1 MSHRATRFL
10 SRDVP
15 LLLLVFFCLTAASN
29 AQTPAAT
36 AAPDNKVPVMLTID
50 SKTYK
55 VTASP
60 DPVPLHYKNKEYA
73 DWQIDPAG
81 ADLNFTIAI
90 EDQKDPKKRKPAKKL
105 PTPNCSGT
113 GAAKHCKSIIPTS
126 AHEGD
131 QKYSITVNGVKTDP
145 EVTIDP

>member
-1 MSHRATRFL
+1 MSHHGRRSL
-10 SRDVP
+10 SRGAP

-36 AAPDNKVPVMLTID
+36 PTPDNKVPVMLTID
-50 SKTYK
+50 PTTYK

-60 DPVPLHYKNKEYA
+60 DPVPLHYKNKDYA
-73 DWQIDPAG
+73 EWQIDPAG
-81 ADLNFTIAI
+81 AALDFTIAI

-113 GAAKHCKSIIPTS
+113 GAAKQCKSIIPTS
-126 AHEGD
+126 LTRG
-131 QKYSITVNGVKTDP
+131 P
-145 EVTIDP
+145 EVQRHGQWG

>member
-1 MSHRATRFL
+1 MPHHATRFL

-36 AAPDNKVPVMLTID
+36 PTPDNKVPVMLTID

-73 DWQIDPAG
+73 EWQIDPAG

-90 EDQKDPKKRKPAKKL
+90 EHQKDPKKRKPAKKL

-126 AHEGD
+126 LTRGTRSTASRSMGM
-131 QKYSITVNGVKTDP
+131 KTNP

>member
-10 SRDVP
+10 SREVP

-36 AAPDNKVPVMLTID
+36 PTPDNKVP
-50 SKTYK
+50 
-55 VTASP
+55 ASP

-73 DWQIDPAG
+73 EWQIDPAG